1 MTDRDMS
8 DRELIEMIRDR
19 PGMFGLD
26 GSYYPTAMFLTGL
39 DVGTSGRLLA
49 GFREWL
55 LARKGEESSFTWMLL
70 VIEDA
75 FPATGLRHWAS
86 LTKSQEQSAVD
97 HLFDL
102 LLAFLAARE
111 PAGR

>member
-1 MTDRDMS
+1 MS
-8 DRELIEMIRDR
+8 DRELIEMVRDR
-19 PGMFGLD
+19 TGMFGLN

-39 DVGTSGRLLA
+39 DLGTSGRLLD

-75 FPATGLRHWAS
+75 FPGTGPRHWAS
-86 LTKSQEQSAVD
+86 LTESQQQSAVD

-102 LLAFLAARE
+102 LIAFLVERQ